1 MITCFQTIL
10 GHYLHSKQRE
20 SHQPKTAAMISVS
33 PAIKPYFKTLRA
45 VVFLEEVVGLVFFC
59 FLVIFFLI
67 VITA

>member
-1 MITCFQTIL
+1 MT
-10 GHYLHSKQRE
+10 
-20 SHQPKTAAMISVS
+20 SVS

-45 VVFLEEVVGLVFFC
+45 VAFLEEVVELVFFR